1 MANEDDEELDDEED
15 PEDDED
21 LDDED
26 LDDEDL
32 DDEDLDD
39 EDLDDDELLTK
50 ACEEEDIVAL
60 DTLLNEL
67 IEDDELSEHLNE
79 IVAELND
86 AARHGR
92 VNVLN
97 KLLELKEVVAEAT
110 SYSNTAYEN
119 AIGNRHAEVVSSLLK
134 MDRIKEKAAE
144 SLHDLINAT
153 YNEGNDETLAEKKA
167 DNLESIQ
174 ENLEVLQDNAVLLK
188 NKNGLNPLHAAVL
201 QERSDVVDLLLKDR
215 ESIFR
220 KNIRDK
226 DDYGR
231 TALDLAFMQENDKLT
246 KEILDVY
253 EDILSDVCESGT
265 ADELESLLEEIFKH
279 GAIDDRMLRTLVLEL
294 EDAIRSDKVEI
305 ASQLMKY
312 DDVKNHAAESQ
323 NTAFTTSIKKNQSE
337 IAKML
342 FSNAAI
348 KAATV
353 MQIKDMIYGN
363 GSYVDV
369 TDDDEN
375 EYENDYES
383 ESESENENENE
394 NENEYR
400 HDDEEISE
408 DLTGSGPH
416 LLSIMKYVNN
426 LEDDAANILFSQKKN
441 LLHMAVES
449 GRLDLLEA
457 LLKDEDGIFFKNV
470 NNVDTYGR
478 TALDIAIHKNNQSAI
493 ALIQKVPG
501 VDLEAAKEKA
511 KMWCD
516 IGQSHNNEQLTNFL
530 KLEGRD
536 GGNVIDQMGVCNGWG
551 FMNQV
556 YLSSG
561 REKEFY
567 DILNAISQWDG
578 KKESLQ
584 NKVPESLQNRYQN
597 LGELFEQVSNDL
609 VLFHYNDNVSNNLQ
623 LDGWGQNSRIAQY
636 DLVKDP
642 KEGRELRSLFNY
654 SQKNASREQLIEI
667 LTHASR
673 WRDVTFDVTGAQH
686 ATSLYITDDGKFKY
700 FDSNR
705 KVQTPEFTSAEA
717 LADFIIQTKYKDIN
731 LINSN
736 GTLDI
741 NLNAYKFYSDKASAI
756 PEVQP
761 PMVELPYTLGDS
773 SPNGFTELH
782 YAIMEN
788 NVEKVQQM
796 IEDDPDIL
804 LEVNAHG
811 DTVIHMATSNNNPQM
826 LNILLAAEVCDIN
839 QKNKFG
845 DTPLHTALQ
854 FGYEKGLST
863 LLANKDIDL
872 NVKNSYHQSPLA
884 FAIERGNRSAIKEL
898 LNGGAKL
905 DTFAKDALDERKPM
919 RDFIQQLQAPDKSES
934 LAAQPMLSLFQM
946 KQSESKPAKEESSMS
961 MDAPKTKSPSKP

>member
-1 MANEDDEELDDEED
+1 MS
-15 PEDDED
+15 
-21 LDDED
+21 
-26 LDDEDL
+26 
-32 DDEDLDD
+32 
-39 EDLDDDELLTK
+39 
-50 ACEEEDIVAL
+50 V
-60 DTLLNEL
+60 
-67 IEDDELSEHLNE
+67 
-79 IVAELND
+79 V
-86 AARHGR
+86 
-92 VNVLN
+92 N
-97 KLLELKEVVAEAT
+97 KLLEFKEVVAEAT

-119 AIGNRHAEVVSSLLK
+119 AIENRHPEVVSSLLK
-134 MDRIKEKAAE
+134 IDRIKEKAAE

-153 YNEGNDETLAEKKA
+153 YTEGNEETIAEKNTG
-167 DNLESIQ
+167 NLESIQ
-174 ENLEVLQDNAVLLK
+174 ENLDVLQDNAVLLK

-215 ESIFR
+215 ESVFR

-231 TALDLAFMQENDKLT
+231 TALDIAVLQENEKLT

-265 ADELESLLEEIFKH
+265 AEELESLLEEIFKH
-279 GAIDDRMLRTLVLEL
+279 GEIDEKMLRALVSEL
-294 EDAIRSDKVEI
+294 EEAIRIDRVEI
-305 ASQLMKY
+305 ANQLIKY
-312 DDVKNHAAESQ
+312 ADINKHAAGTE
-323 NTAFTTSIKKNQSE
+323 NIAFNASIRKNQPE

-342 FSNAAI
+342 FSNPAI
-348 KAATV
+348 QEVTAQ
-353 MQIKDMIYGN
+353 QIQDMIYGN
-363 GSYVDV
+363 VSYVNV
-369 TDDDEN
+369 TGDDEEN
-375 EYENDYES
+375 EIEY
-383 ESESENENENE
+383 ESESENENE
-394 NENEYR
+394 YG
-400 HDDEEISE
+400 HDDEEIDE
-408 DLTGSGPH
+408 VPTENGPY
-416 LLSIMKYVNN
+416 LSSIMKFVNN

-457 LLKDEDGIFFKNV
+457 LLKDEDGIFFKNI

-493 ALIQKVPG
+493 ELIQKVPG

-511 KMWCD
+511 KTWCD
-516 IGQSHNNEQLTNFL
+516 IGQSRNNKQLTDFL
-530 KLEGRD
+530 KLQGRD
-536 GGNVIDQMGVCNGWG
+536 GENVIDQIGVCNGWG

-567 DILNAISQWDG
+567 DILRAISQWDG

-584 NKVPESLQNRYQN
+584 NKAPESLQNRYQN

-609 VLFHYNDNVSNNLQ
+609 VLFHYNDNVTNNLQ

-654 SQKNASREQLIEI
+654 SQKDATREQLIEI

-700 FDSNR
+700 FDSNQ

-717 LADFIIQTKYKDIN
+717 LADFIIQTKYKDLN
-731 LINSN
+731 LIKPN
-736 GTLDI
+736 GNLDI
-741 NLNAYKFYSDKASAI
+741 NLNAYKFYSDKTSAV

-782 YAIMEN
+782 YAVMEN
-788 NVEKVQQM
+788 NIDKVKQI
-796 IEDDPDIL
+796 IEDDPDAL

-811 DTVIHMATSNNNPQM
+811 DTVIHMATSNNNQQM
-826 LNILLAAEVCDIN
+826 LNVLLAAGVCDVN
-839 QKNKFG
+839 QKNNFG
-845 DTPLHTALQ
+845 NTPLHVALN
-854 FGYEKGLST
+854 FGYEKST
-863 LLANKDIDL
+863 SALLANKDIDL
-872 NVKNSYHQSPLA
+872 NVQNTFHRSPLA
-884 FAIERGNRSAIKEL
+884 FAIERSNRSAIKEL

-905 DTFAKDALDERKPM
+905 DVFAQDALDERKPM
-919 RDFIQQLQAPDKSES
+919 RDFIQQLQALDKIENPP
-934 LAAQPMLSLFQM
+934 AKPIAIVSLFQM
-946 KQSESKPAKEESSMS
+946 KRSESKPLVKEESAIS